1 MAMARLG
8 LPHVGVNGAEWEVA
22 CFCLCKDN
30 HQGRLP
36 RLLDSTC
43 ASPVSQRALKSVLL
57 PTLGK
62 PTMPRH
68 KKGFATPQRK
78 LSACLFEVLD
88 TATWKLGLKA
98 ERSTWRSL
106 EIQSSQ
112 FCGRGSTKS
121 SCTPSPYP
129 LYPYVFGGFGGGGGD
144 PSKAGS
150 AETVLRKRTDISRS
164 MRQPDSSLA
173 CTRRGK
179 LPTSIG
185 RNC

>member
-36 RLLDSTC
+36 RLLDLTC

-112 FCGRGSTKS
+112 FCGR
-121 SCTPSPYP
+121 
-129 LYPYVFGGFGGGGGD
+129 D

-164 MRQPDSSLA
+164 MRQPDSPLA

>member
-36 RLLDSTC
+36 RLLDLTC

-129 LYPYVFGGFGGGGGD
+129 LYPYVFGGFGGGG
-144 PSKAGS
+144 
-150 AETVLRKRTDISRS
+150 
-164 MRQPDSSLA
+164 SLQGWV
-173 CTRRGK
+173 C
-179 LPTSIG
+179 
-185 RNC
+185 